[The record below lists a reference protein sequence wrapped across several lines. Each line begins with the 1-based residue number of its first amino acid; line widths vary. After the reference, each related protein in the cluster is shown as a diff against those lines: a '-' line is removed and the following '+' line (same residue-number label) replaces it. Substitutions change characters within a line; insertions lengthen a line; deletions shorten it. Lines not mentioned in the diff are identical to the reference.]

1 MSFLRTLLDVLFP
14 PRCVFCR
21 AILKSGKIGV
31 CKSCIETL
39 PYAEKSELPKIEFVD
54 EFTAPLKYSASVRD
68 SILRYKFDG
77 RSVYAAPYADILAEN
92 IRKNLDGKFN
102 LITWVPLSSQRLS
115 ERGYDQAML
124 IAMATALELGD
135 VAVETLRKS
144 THTDPQ
150 SSKGG
155 LSERKANISGAY
167 ELIDPELIVGKKV
180 LIIDDIVT
188 TGATVSECARIL
200 REGGAAEVCCA
211 ALAHSMRIQSF

>member
-1 MSFLRTLLDVLFP
+1 MSFLKTLLDVLFP
-14 PRCVFCR
+14 PRCVFCS

-31 CKSCIETL
+31 CMSCIENL
-39 PYAEKSELPKIEFVD
+39 PYVKKNELPKIEFVD
-54 EFTAPLKYSASVRD
+54 EFTSPFKYQASVRD

-77 RSVYAAPYADILAEN
+77 RSVYATTYAHILAEN
-92 IRKNLDGKFN
+92 IRENFGGKFN
-102 LITWVPLSSQRLS
+102 LITWVPLSNQRLD

-124 IAMATALELGD
+124 IAMATALDLND

-144 THTDPQ
+144 THTEPQ

-167 ELIDPELIVGKKV
+167 ELTDPELVEGKRV
-180 LIIDDIVT
+180 LLIDDIVT

-200 REGGAAEVCCA
+200 REGGAAAVYCA
-211 ALAHSMRIQSF
+211 SLAYNVRY

>member
-1 MSFLRTLLDVLFP
+1 MSFLKTVLDILFP

-21 AILKSGKIGV
+21 AILKSRENGI
-31 CKSCIETL
+31 CSSCVEDL
-39 PYAEKSELPKIEFVD
+39 PYIKMSELPKIEFID
-54 EFTAPLKYSASVRD
+54 DFTSPLRYEASVRE

-77 RSVYAAPYADILAEN
+77 RNVYASTYAHILADSIREN
-92 IRKNLDGKFN
+92 LEDKFN
-102 LITWVPLSSQRLS
+102 LITWVPLSDERLK

-144 THTDPQ
+144 THTEPQ

-167 ELIDPELIVGKKV
+167 ELVDPELVEGKRV
-180 LIIDDIVT
+180 LLIDDIVT
-188 TGATVSECARIL
+188 TGATVSECAKVF
-200 REGGAAEVCCA
+200 REGGAAAVFCA
-211 ALAHSMRIQSF
+211 SLAHSVKF